1 VNHEPF
7 KDVVAGIQSITA
19 AIHSLTASLV
29 MVVGGLW
36 ALWRFGL
43 PREAAPK
50 LDLDANL
57 SFVHQQGTNWVAE
70 GVALMKNPGRV
81 RLNFKA
87 FTYELR
93 YALSCDIFE
102 WKASQGGVAQENTF
116 QYESLRPSVKGS
128 WLKRWDC
135 MYLEP
140 GECSRYSFI
149 ACLPPETTVVGLR
162 CEVTDKKGKVETV
175 DKLFAIPP
183 SNA

>member
-1 VNHEPF
+1 LL
-7 KDVVAGIQSITA
+7 AGSGLFGV
-19 AIHSLTASLV
+19 SAS
-29 MVVGGLW
+29 
-36 ALWRFGL
+36 

-140 GECSRYSFI
+140 GACSRYSFI
-149 ACLPPETTVVGLR
+149 ACLPPETTVVGLG